1 MNRECDVC
9 GVEYEAQRGS
19 SRYCSTRCRM
29 RASRTG
35 LAGEKVERE
44 PTPAEDLPVGVA
56 AATEAELRA
65 VGRLETAKG
74 QAALLLARRLETATA
89 DTGSAVA
96 SLARQW
102 QSALEAALAH
112 AGQEASALSRARDE
126 LAARR
131 AARSA

>member
-1 MNRECDVC
+1 MNRDCDVC
-9 GVEYEAQRGS
+9 GTGYEAQRRS
-19 SRYCSTRCRM
+19 SRYCSTRCRT
-29 RASRTG
+29 RATR
-35 LAGEKVERE
+35 AGVANEPVERSSDVE
-44 PTPAEDLPVGVA
+44 LPVGVA

>member
-1 MNRECDVC
+1 MTSA
-9 GVEYEAQRGS
+9 GYEAQRPS
-19 SRYCSTRCRM
+19 SRYCSTRCRT
-29 RASRTG
+29 RATRTG
-35 LAGEKVERE
+35 VAGEKVERE
-44 PTPAEDLPVGVA
+44 SAAVDVPVGVA

>member
-1 MNRECDVC
+1 MTRDCDVC
-9 GVEYEAQRGS
+9 GTGYEAKRPS
-19 SRYCSTRCRM
+19 SRYCSTRCRT
-29 RASRTG
+29 RATRTG
-35 LAGEKVERE
+35 VAGEKVERE
-44 PTPAEDLPVGVA
+44 SPAVDLPVGIA

-65 VGRLETAKG
+65 AGRLETAKG

>member
-1 MNRECDVC
+1 M
-9 GVEYEAQRGS
+9 
-19 SRYCSTRCRM
+19 
-29 RASRTG
+29 
-35 LAGEKVERE
+35 AGEKVERE
-44 PTPAEDLPVGVA
+44 PTPVEDLPVGVA
-56 AATEAELRA
+56 TATEAELRA

-112 AGQEASALSRARDE
+112 AGQEASTLSRARDE